1 MIRAQTNDRLLM
13 LMLYDCATDITS
25 DTILFADAV
34 TTHLPCPGGGTLRKI
49 TDAELLAFS
58 KSARYMCSP
67 MANLGKPLREPFVI

>member
-1 MIRAQTNDRLLM
+1 MYRFTQ
-13 LMLYDCATDITS
+13 
-25 DTILFADAV
+25 DAV
-34 TTHLPCPGGGTLRKI
+34 DLDDLRARLRKI